1 MLINCSSEPQQNIK
15 IRLVVDEKEKLV
27 LTAYGQE
34 VDILREKYA
43 DLINLMDE
51 ACNSSHL
58 SKEDVY
64 TRSQS
69 RIQYLKTTSDA
80 QKNVQYG
87 IESYSPD
94 EKLIVTAMINVD
106 IPDGAASCLTSRKS
120 DIVKN

>member
-1 MLINCSSEPQQNIK
+1 MNLYLCQLYIQKLFLFIVAFMLINCSSEPQQNIK

-58 SKEDVY
+58 S
-64 TRSQS
+64 
-69 RIQYLKTTSDA
+69 
-80 QKNVQYG
+80 NVPY
-87 IESYSPD
+87 
-94 EKLIVTAMINVD
+94 
-106 IPDGAASCLTSRKS
+106 CLFC
-120 DIVKN
+120 